1 MVLGWGMKE
10 RPFCRSDCCAGVGWK
25 VRERFKMREFEWSVF
40 VGDVFEGV
48 SWAKAGERLNL
59 VVCTRSGK
67 CDGR

>member
-40 VGDVFEGV
+40 VGDVFEGRKTV
-48 SWAKAGERLNL
+48 LKFFHQ
-59 VVCTRSGK
+59 
-67 CDGR
+67 D